1 MRHSTLNILLLF
13 LSVIFVNQA
22 IAQDTLALEDVE
34 IRGNSGF
41 KKVRLY
47 DGIAEEDE
55 NIRGYTQ
62 LDIFSGN
69 LIDFWTSEGKEC
81 INGTLATDKDGPYLD
96 LKWDKDHTG
105 CDWVGMGFGWDN
117 WAGKD
122 ISYVIDTLSIEMLV
136 KCQEGAIKNL
146 PWALC
151 MEDYEGGQAWI
162 GFMNSFIQTEVIS
175 EKWTKVT
182 IPLSLFPFKDYN
194 VNTTNIKQFMI
205 QVFATGTLQI
215 KHIKLVPFSGKLK
228 EKITAEHKSIKV
240 DGDLTDWTEIFA
252 PFGVKDNNS
261 FSVAYSDSMLYF
273 AIKVQDETPRQ
284 NGQIEG
290 NLWNGD
296 AIEIAFSTNSSADP
310 KRKFLLLSD
319 QHIGINCGQTPYLWN
334 WKLNQVISEAQVAF
348 QTTSSGYQL
357 ECQIPLR
364 LFRNF
369 KPMSGM
375 KTGFEVV
382 VDKGNK
388 SSRQL
393 QEKWNSK
400 SQEGFNTNPSIW
412 GILEYN

>member
-1 MRHSTLNILLLF
+1 MRHLNLKIFLF
-13 LSVIFVNQA
+13 FVTA
-22 IAQDTLALEDVE
+22 FFLRHTFAQDTLTLEGVE
-34 IRGNSGF
+34 IYGRKTGF
-41 KKVRLY
+41 KKKKLY
-47 DGIAEEDE
+47 EGIFEEDE

-62 LDIFSGN
+62 LEIFNGN

-81 INGTLATDKDGPYLD
+81 IDGKLSDDDGLYLD
-96 LKWDKDHTG
+96 LKWDKDHNG

-117 WAGKD
+117 WSGKD
-122 ISYVIDTLSIEMLV
+122 MSYVIDTLSIEMLV
-136 KCQEGAIKNL
+136 KCNEGAIKNL

-162 GFMNSFIQTEVIS
+162 GFSNSFIQGEAIS
-175 EKWTKVT
+175 EQWTKVT

-205 QVFATGTLQI
+205 QVFASGTLQI

-228 EKITAEHKSIKV
+228 EEITAEHKTIVV
-240 DGDLTDWTEIFA
+240 DGDLSDWDETFTS
-252 PFGVKDNNS
+252 FGNNNA

-284 NGQIEG
+284 NGQAEG
-290 NLWNGD
+290 ALWNGD
-296 AIEIAFSTNSSADP
+296 AIEIAFSTNVSADP

-319 QHIGINCGQTPYLWN
+319 QHIGINCGEHPYIWN
-334 WKLNQVISEAQVAF
+334 WKLNQVIPEGQVAF
-348 QTTSSGYQL
+348 QLTPTGYQV
-357 ECQIPLR
+357 ECQIPIR

-369 KPMSGM
+369 KPSAGM
-375 KTGFEVV
+375 KAGLELV
-382 VDKGNK
+382 VDQGTV
-388 SSRQL
+388 SGRQF

-400 SQEGFNTNPSIW
+400 SQEGFNTNPSLW